1 MAYTVLQSY
10 AYDNVLVIEY
20 FCATTNFDI
29 RMYARTVIVDPACH
43 TPAIVFFFRKIAK
56 SRQLFP

>member
-43 TPAIVFFFRKIAK
+43 TPAIVFFLGK
-56 SRQLFP
+56 